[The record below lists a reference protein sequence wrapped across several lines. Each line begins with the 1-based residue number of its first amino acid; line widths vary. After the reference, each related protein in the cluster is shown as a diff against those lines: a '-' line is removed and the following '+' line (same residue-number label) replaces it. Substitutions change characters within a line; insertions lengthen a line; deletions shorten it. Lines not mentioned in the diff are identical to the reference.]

1 MANATRKTPAAED
14 RRRERLESEI
24 EKLLF
29 AYPYLIKP
37 GLHSPR
43 RQQCISDN
51 DRIDLLFLKTRPP
64 LVVEIKA
71 VKCGVASV
79 RQLLRYLDILRPQ
92 HPRIRG
98 ILIGRALNPLAA
110 RLMQEHAPR
119 VSFLQLEIDIP
130 TPASVVICAAC
141 RQAYNGRRPACP
153 CGHEGIIGS

>member
-1 MANATRKTPAAED
+1 MANVTRKTLAGED

-37 GLHSPR
+37 GLHSPQ
-43 RQQCISDN
+43 RQRCISAN
-51 DRIDLLFLKTRPP
+51 DRIDLLFLDARPP

-71 VKCGVASV
+71 IKCGVASV

-98 ILIGRALNPLAA
+98 ILIGRGLNPQAA
-110 RLMQEHAPR
+110 RLVKEHSQR
-119 VSFLQLEIDIP
+119 LSFLHLETDIP
-130 TPASVVICAAC
+130 TPTSVVICAEC
-141 RQAYNGRRPACP
+141 RQAYCGRRPSCP
-153 CGHEGIIGS
+153 CGHEGVIGT